1 VHSLRKFIKA
11 SSSAKKLTIYDV
23 STGDC
28 PKEVERW
35 KRTDQD
41 PLLSKCCGTDRL
53 RSRLKQSRKPK
64 TGKLYSYH
72 SWLPMEE
79 KGGDQKSPGKECFL

>member
-1 VHSLRKFIKA
+1 
-11 SSSAKKLTIYDV
+11 
-23 STGDC
+23 
-28 PKEVERW
+28 VERW

-79 KGGDQKSPGKECFL
+79 KGETRKALVKSVSYNLSTLAQVGPGNA